1 MAIRKSQS
9 ANTSRQIRSSQA
21 KKRMRNMLLETLE
34 QRQLLTVAPQLIGI
48 QPNNS
53 DLLADGD
60 VRNEAPSELVFRF
73 DDLQAIDP
81 STLEGIRI
89 TRAGGDGT
97 FGVASA
103 ESDFGSGGHANI
115 QLTASVPGETFSVTV
130 TEAALGAGNPPL
142 VGISGSAVSITLNAT
157 AGSPT
162 TAEELI
168 RTINNSPELGNRLIA
183 NLNGG
188 LGEAELGMQAGS
200 SYSPVQVTETNDQV
214 LTPGAVLIGDTPNE
228 NEVTYRFA
236 ETLGDD
242 NYRIEVFGFDDPN
255 TGVVGLRNV
264 SDSSAAGMLFS
275 PTVDGTRKDTVDFRL
290 DLGPQV
296 VSVVPQPVVRSGGVL
311 TQQRDTIVVYFDA
324 DKLLVEN
331 DAFGNPT
338 SRSVENPE
346 FYQLLF
352 TSDTVRNTDDLVFLP
367 TNVTYN
373 AAANTATLQFAG
385 DLNELP
391 GGNLG
396 PATFRLRIGT
406 RESVPTEPTRSE
418 AAATVITDLNTGGAV
433 TLKLTAREVGEA
445 GSGIQVNFV
454 NSGGGTELVTVSGRT
469 VTVDMGRNDLTAAEL
484 VTLLRNSSAA
494 SSLFS
499 VDYETGSDPTTVVG
513 DTSLSFSPVTLVGL
527 GSSFSTAMDLGVIG
541 SADEELTSLILSSAI
556 DAESFILDLPGA
568 SDDPAHRQLPQN
580 NPQGFEDHVNS
591 DFGADSTDGIT
602 TIYYNFRDAYA
613 LGSSGTTLSNA
624 IDVEQR
630 ERAREVL
637 SLWSNYIGVQF
648 VETADLGLTI
658 ATGPVGGLTPVSST
672 RFVFGSTG
680 NFGVRVDPTFE
691 NSLVV
696 MSAANDW
703 DNEYGQDFTRVMAAA
718 VGMALGLEHAGDLP
732 ESTLLRLDPT
742 FLSGTPPLI
751 DANDNPLN
759 ASDEQYEPIF
769 PGNQD
774 ILHGRYLHRNDSTD
788 IDLYRF
794 EVDFGGDDRVGLFT
808 AETYAQRL
816 PNSSPLNTH
825 LELFREVQASA
836 STSFGAANGLNVR
849 FDAVMPGAEGN
860 SLQIFLTQT
869 ERGNGSLPGLTVFP
883 NAISIDLNSTPGAES
898 TAQDIINA
906 INASP
911 AASSLVRVSLSAG
924 DASTKVGGNL
934 LTQNPVIL
942 NGGRVEL
949 VSQNDDYF
957 SHDSIVKQS
966 LTTGVYYIGV
976 SASGNDTY
984 NGAIE
989 GTGFGGDS
997 QGEYELRVNF
1007 RAAVDTA
1014 DAIQDI
1020 ATDGSTSIGLDGD
1033 SDGEAGGTHNF
1044 WFQTRPMDRSLSF
1057 NAGANASLEGQTL
1070 TLTGAN
1076 GTSRTFEFSS
1086 DPFVS
1091 PGRIR
1096 VAHSPAATAGD
1107 LANALAA
1114 AIVSRPELGVSA
1126 TANGIRLVLQGEQSI
1141 DLGATLRH
1149 IDVAGRTIF
1158 VDKSAGPNADGSLA
1172 NPFNNISGAG
1182 VPSAFSAAHSGDI
1195 VRIVGNGGVD
1205 GLLSTPSDNFAY
1217 EIGAGLLAGS
1227 TLDDGATMEVPQGV
1241 TTMIDAGAIFK
1252 LRRARIGV
1260 GSSNLNIDRSG
1271 GVLQVL
1277 GAPLLL
1283 DQDGNALRNPD
1294 GSQASGNVFFTSWLD
1309 ESLGLDNY
1317 SPSTTPTPGD
1327 WGGISYRRDVDI
1339 EAGRRDLE
1347 HEGIFLQHVS
1357 HADIRWGGGTV
1368 IVDAVPQTVN
1378 PIQMLN
1384 TRPTITDNIIRGS
1397 SNAAMS
1403 ALPNSF
1409 EETNFHEPRFQSGGA
1424 FTSDY
1429 DRVGPE
1435 IRRNT
1440 LLGNSVNGLFIR
1452 VDTPADGSTQTL
1464 TVPGRID
1471 DIDIVHLLT
1480 ENVQVTGVAGGALLD
1495 STTPPLDLVSA
1506 EATVGGTLAPGIYNY
1521 KMTYVDRNGYES
1533 IPSDPTNNLEL
1544 LAGQDAVNLAGL
1556 PAASGDYV
1564 VRRLYRSNAGGT
1576 GPYTLIATLDRATP
1590 NYFDNGVTLGGTLG
1604 RDRTDID
1611 GVVLVPGNSEN
1622 LPTGSYRY
1630 RIVNVDGGG
1639 REGLASNATA
1649 LVTLTADGDVTLGN
1663 LPLTLPGY
1671 TGRRIYRSADG
1682 GTAPYVLIADLPDST
1697 SSSRTV
1703 FVDNGSD
1710 LGVPLAAEALGVQR
1724 PRLGASLVIDPGAVI
1739 KLESARIEATFGAS
1753 IIAEGTDGSPI
1764 VFTSRMD
1771 DSVGAGGTF
1780 DTNNNGLSTT
1790 PAPRDWGGI
1799 YISPT
1804 ASLSLDHA
1812 RIAYAGGVT
1821 KLEGTFRAF
1830 NTIEIHQADARI
1842 ANTLFEHNADGFGG
1856 QGPGT
1861 RFGRLSNAQSTI
1873 FVRGSQPTLLSN
1885 EFRNNIGS
1893 AIEIDVNSLVDDLNP
1908 DRGRQTGA
1916 ADRDDTLITNR
1927 GPLLRGNR
1935 FENNTLNGLEIRA
1948 GEILTTASV
1957 WDDTDIVHVVT
1968 EEIFTGNVQHEGGL
1982 RLQSSPKESLVVK
1995 FDGYGSNF
2003 NDNLGAGLTSYGDLF
2018 AGTDRV
2024 GGTLQ
2029 VIGQP
2034 GFPVILT
2041 SLFDDTVGA
2050 GQMPNGSPQTDTNND
2065 GIGSIPQA
2073 GDWRGLFFDQY
2084 SNDRNVELVLETEDF
2099 AAAAPGS
2106 NGSTVTSQVLG
2117 DLAANGSA
2125 SSENR
2130 QLGFVVEGVLSQSA
2144 DVDVYSFSGEAG
2156 TEVWLDVDHTANNLD
2171 LVLEVLDANG
2181 RLIARSDNSTAEAN
2195 GTETL
2200 YTASDIDPGSV
2211 NPLIVHDSIA
2221 RRTAAGEVK
2230 EDGTT
2235 NPLDPGMRIR
2245 LPGSPGSRTS
2255 FFFRVRSAGTNIED
2269 VSAGLTSGSY
2279 QVQVRLREAQEWAG
2293 SAVNFADIRFAMNG
2307 VHSKGLPSES
2317 PLIGEAQEDESI
2329 RNGSIYSNNGVATGD
2344 GRSPF
2349 FGGFFTNVDRQVGI
2363 RPQYLGNILE
2373 TAKGGFSVAG
2383 ELSSSTDLD
2392 YYMIEVRQEDLVGG
2406 LNGLASVVFDLDYAD
2421 GLNRPDTS
2429 LNIFRQEPS
2438 NNFAFENQYRL
2449 VYTSD
2454 SSNIAEDQA
2463 KPLSGNDLSDLSRGS
2478 VGQKD
2483 AYIGPVGL
2491 EAGTYLVG
2499 VSSAAYQ
2506 PRTRIVSPS
2515 RVEPINSI
2523 RRIADT
2529 GYRQGV
2535 TTAEPPVV
2543 QNFLPTADRDVSAT
2557 GESTSAAFDL
2567 GNYTAG
2573 DLANIY
2579 LDYTHSG
2586 GDFEI
2591 FVSDSGGAET
2601 LVATTR
2607 FNPSLPSLA
2616 AGTNF
2621 LKIPLT
2627 SGTFDFTGQDGLSL
2641 VFRSSGTQ
2649 TSVDNV
2655 IIGFA
2660 ERGET
2665 TEVGDEP
2672 ALLAFA
2678 FVGQNGVA
2686 PTRTFSLATYDAF
2699 LDAPA
2704 LEFGYDIDDG
2714 TLDVFVVTPGGQFRV
2729 ATSDAQNAGPN
2740 EVILIAD
2747 DNPYDALVDIS
2758 AWAGQDDVTIEF
2770 RGRNDDPT
2778 NITVTNA
2785 FLSLADGSRIFTGEP
2800 NPTYV
2805 RVASDSINSGKYQLE
2820 VRLAETFFESQQFGP
2835 ATLTKSF
2842 DTNDRFAEQVTIV
2855 APAGADVSDGDIFA
2869 ISDGGTEVLFEFT
2882 ADGIFGQGHVPVRYT
2897 ATDSAAV
2904 IARTIRDAINNGSV
2918 QTQLSIQAASSGGSA
2933 SGSAGSDERIN
2944 LFGTANVN
2952 TLVAANPSGEVTV
2965 VLHEGHSDSNITRE
2979 QSQFIVQNSF
2989 IRESRDYGVW
2999 SEPAER
3005 LPDPRDQTVSP
3016 FLGAFAE
3023 IQEKPN
3029 LVGTQAVRNLPTA
3042 NDSVQGGLLPGL
3054 VVQNN
3059 VLEEGGLGGVMVQGE
3074 TPIWMISPQLIP
3086 YFVQGTTVTA
3096 DHIPTVNTAG
3106 PNPPP
3111 SHFGH
3116 YLDDGDV
3123 LVVDA
3128 DRTRLNFEFE
3138 DLAGGATG
3146 NPVAGSGT
3154 VEGDGYAESN
3164 TVAWYRDTGGAFY
3177 DRLTGGQLQPFA
3189 TSGLETMHALR
3200 DSFLGSILVTNGT
3213 TQTITAT
3220 VAESLLGPD
3229 PFAEETIP
3237 FNYPI
3242 YFNRPA
3248 LYLEGVT
3255 NLQWIDTAGGQ
3266 ANPFDIRQLD
3276 LGETPQPHAR
3286 IVNNT
3291 VIGRD
3296 GRASFN
3302 GASPIDESNDT
3313 IGDAVQTWQGTAQN
3327 PLFYSDVGVIG
3338 DGGQATAAGTTN
3350 EFQLPDVSP
3359 GGGSTGGGGGSP
3371 AFNADRLIIGFDP
3384 NASEQVRSQ
3393 LLDSQGLTVLREFAS
3408 LNAVLVSTTTGADV
3422 EQSADRIGQLP
3433 NIAYVEPDYLL
3444 EYNAVPNDPRFDQQW
3459 HYDNQGQT
3467 GGAVDADIDLPEA
3480 WDSFTGSENVVI
3492 AVLDSGVDYTH
3503 PDLAPNMWRNPGEI
3517 AGDGIDNDG
3526 NGYVD
3531 DIFGID
3537 PGSGDSDPMDFF
3549 GHGTHVAGTTSASGN
3564 NSTGVSGVNWNAKIM
3579 ALKIG
3584 TDLGGPSVAAA
3595 IEALDYMALM
3605 KTTYDVNIVVSN
3617 NSWGG
3622 GPFSQALFDAIQMS
3636 NDAGMLFVAAA
3647 GNSGTDNDANPN
3659 YPSGYDLDGIIAVA
3673 ATDHNDQL
3681 AGFSQFGAT
3690 TVDIAAPGVDILS
3703 TTLGGGYGLNSGTSM
3718 ASPHVAGVVGLLAG
3732 ANPDANVAELKAAIL
3747 LGADPLAQLTG
3758 DVVTGARLNAA
3769 KSLTVI
3775 GAGLAGPLSTTDVDI
3790 YQFKLNVGERA
3801 IVDIDT
3807 LGSGL
3812 DSVLQIFDASGVPQE
3827 FVNSSGVRTTTSDND
3842 AAPGETVALDPY
3854 ADFTALKPGVYYAA
3868 VSSVGNENYDPL
3880 SFANRTAG
3888 TTTGAYRISI
3898 SARHLQEFVITAQH
3912 ASAYQAGDTFTIFG
3926 VPDVDSTGSSGRTFE
3941 FVFGL
3946 GGPTNPN
3953 NIPINLNPDWL
3964 YPDVAVAIARAVN
3977 EGGTN
3982 RGPALTNEQS
3992 LPNGNFADKN
4002 PLPPVYARALGGV
4015 SGVLHADFN
4024 ELEGDREFILETI
4037 GATDGK
4043 GFNQLPDREL
4053 ERILSG
4059 SFYEVNQGLELFA
4072 RRQDGFTVFTTTNIP
4087 DGSYLNVHS
4096 LSNLGIGHDV
4106 ARTQPLSHTS
4116 RGDGTTE
4123 KFVVVKNAA
4132 WIEGNGTII
4141 VDPDAGA
4148 NNNLDQLLPESG
4160 VLASRGASP
4169 TVLNNVFFNLQ
4180 TPVVNE
4186 ESRVNENTGGIEPYG
4201 TDNPNIVSKPGEVIL
4216 GGSVYQY
4223 HEPAIANL
4231 RFGTGIESGP
4241 TNIPNTGLDLNFEID
4256 AGVLLFEN
4264 AQAGEY
4270 LPAAG
4275 SPLIDSS
4282 IDTLPE
4288 RTRLAQVKTA
4298 VGIPLSP
4305 VVAPDFDLVGQLRSD
4320 DPAVSPPGGQGQ
4332 NIFKDRGAF
4341 DRADVIGPA
4350 AFLIDPLDNDAFSVD
4365 SDTADSIVA
4374 LNDGIYPE
4382 FRIQLKDGNEAAN
4395 PLRGI
4400 GIDDN
4405 TVVNAVIDGVRPTGA
4420 SVVIFENGRLLEEG
4434 VDYTFSYNVTSDE
4447 IVLTPLAGVWRNG
4460 KVYEITVNN
4469 KDRFVITAP
4478 SGDEVAD
4485 GEIFTITDANGGVSY
4500 FEYDSGFRLQVPQ
4513 GLEINVPL
4521 AGGSFGGV
4529 ADGGRFALTV
4539 GGITTT
4545 FEFDNNDNTL
4555 TGNQRIAFQTGDSQ
4569 QAIVDAIRTA
4579 IDSVGL
4585 DVTTAINGQGRIF
4598 IGAEAGVVLDTTLT
4612 TLDQP
4617 TTTWAYEIPV
4627 EGPRGAILDSQSFT
4641 VSDGRNTV
4649 TFEYDTDGSVSP
4661 GNTAIDFTA
4670 AITADDVAGLLRDA
4684 IVSSSLNLN
4693 PTVVNGRWVHLGLSP
4708 RGTADVGSSLMGLV
4722 GISRSLQDGES
4733 FTISS
4738 SGVTETFELTR
4749 DANVS
4754 PGNIPVNFSITDTQD
4769 VIADRIVA
4777 AISTTGL
4784 SLSPKAVGN
4793 GNIALGGAA
4802 GDTVNTSLAPGLSL
4816 LGSPGVR
4823 SKTQL
4828 RVFGPL
4834 ILQAP
4839 VQGAGSLTDGSQFS
4853 LTANGVTQV
4862 FEFDGDNSGPTT
4874 PTNIVVPY
4882 TTLSTGMDVAT
4893 SIVQAINGSG
4903 LGLLASNIGGS
4914 QVSLGQIDATQVNL
4928 GDSGMSTFRG
4938 VVSDGESFTISDGTQ
4953 IVTFEFDNVD
4963 LGNGF
4968 QGGNTPIRFSNAS
4981 TPDELVSAMEAA
4993 IEAAGLGLT
5002 ASSLPNGILQLDD
5015 SPQFAT
5021 DVTLSPTLILSGVP
5035 GGATAIEFIQDV
5047 SFTGL
5052 DMKRAILE
5060 AINNSGNSVLSA
5072 SDRGGATFF
5081 VSGATTISDSI
5092 DSFFLRGVADL
5103 AGNLLKPNRINN
5115 ETQFTILMPG
5125 VTLDYGDAPDPVQST
5140 PGRYPTKHANNGARH
5155 VIGDVALLGAGITA
5169 DADGQPSPGAT
5180 ADAFDDGLQ
5189 FGASASATFN
5199 PHVETEFEV
5208 TLNSTGFVDMWIDF
5222 NADGDWNDPGEQ
5234 VITSARFTDDT
5245 LTQTFRVSV
5254 PATAPVPNGPTTT
5267 YARVRSSSTGG
5278 LQPTGLAVDGE
5289 VEDYAVTIVP
5299 GQPPTAVDDSYS
5311 FNEDTTL
5318 STADV
5323 DGTITPGFTIDDG
5336 VAANDTD
5343 PDGGPL
5349 FVDLVEGPQ
5358 HAVANSF
5365 QLNADGTFNYK
5376 PLPNFYGI
5384 DTFVYRVNDGV
5395 LGSNNLGT
5403 VTLSVEQVN
5412 DTPIAVDDNLT
5423 INEDEVV
5430 DVPHSDLTDNDSAGP
5445 ANESGQSL
5453 TITNVQSISAAGG
5466 TVNLIGGRVV
5476 YTPPS
5481 NYSGPDSFVYT
5492 ITDNGITSGVAAP
5505 LSAAA
5510 TVSLTV
5516 LDKNDAPT
5524 TQDDALVTNED
5535 TAVNVDASTLI
5546 GNDSAGPDL
5555 PGQGGD
5561 ESGQTLEF
5569 AGVEPTSTNGGTVTV
5584 TGGVVTYTPA
5594 ANFVGTD
5601 TFFYNVRDN
5610 GTSGGVADPQTSV
5623 GTVTVTVSGEND
5635 APEIGDPLG
5644 DVTMQED
5651 ESTRV
5656 IDLSNTFIDPDSN
5669 DPGSTESLTLVV
5681 ISNSNPGLVT
5691 ATIVGQELQLELV
5704 PDANGNA
5711 LVVVEA
5717 TDSTGASVR
5726 DTLTLTVESEND
5738 APRLVSAIPDQTA
5751 TEDQSPFPTIELSP
5765 TYFFDP
5771 DVATGDTLT
5780 YEVVSNSDALLV
5792 TPVVSGDTLTLELTS
5807 NRSGGSEITISA
5819 TDSSGQT
5826 VSDTFILTV
5835 TPVDDAPEAVADSY
5849 EVPQGELLTI
5859 ANPAQGVLANDT
5871 DPEGDTLSAVLVSG
5885 PSNSDAFTLNP
5896 DGTFTYDHRFST
5908 GQAADTFTYRAT
5920 DGTGQSVET
5929 TVTITITDPPPPL
5942 HQNPS
5947 QNLDV
5952 NADGFITPIDALLI
5966 INYLNGNGS
5975 GSVDGLAPPPPY
5987 RDVNGD
5993 NFIAP
5998 NDVLLVITRL
6008 NAISG
6013 GSGEG
6018 EGVSDYA
6025 AMGGTFATTQD
6036 FASRT
6041 GERHIGVRQVELGD
6055 DEVYGP
6061 LQSSSVTEQVFD
6073 QVGQSG
6079 PPIDW
6084 VADDEDDAHEVPFDL
6099 ALASLLGESDE
6110 NADA

>member
-9 ANTSRQIRSSQA
+9 ANTRQQSQTSQQRGQA

-60 VRNEAPSELVFRF
+60 VRNQAPRELVFRF
-73 DDLQAIDP
+73 DDQQVIDE
-81 STLEGIRI
+81 STLDGIRI

-97 FGVASA
+97 FGVASS
-103 ESDFGSGGHANI
+103 ESDFGSGGHANL
-115 QLTASVPGETFSVTV
+115 QLTATVPGESFIVSVAT
-130 TEAALGAGNPPL
+130 AALGAGNPPL
-142 VGISGSAVSITLNAT
+142 VGLSGNAVSITLNESPGSLST
-157 AGSPT
+157 AG
-162 TAEELI
+162 ELI
-168 RTINNSPELGNRLIA
+168 SAINTSPALGGRLVA

-188 LGEAELGMQAGS
+188 LSTAELGVQPIVSPIVLDGS
-200 SYSPVQVTETNDQV
+200 NDQV
-214 LTPGAVLIGDTPNE
+214 LTPGAVLIGDAPNE
-228 NEVTYRFA
+228 NEVTFRFA
-236 ETLGDD
+236 ETLIDD
-242 NYRIEVFGFDDPN
+242 QYRIEVFGYDDPN

-264 SDSSAAGMLFS
+264 SDVAGEPGMLFEPS
-275 PTVDGTRKDTVDFRL
+275 VEGTRKDTVEFRL

-296 VSVVPQPVVRSGGVL
+296 VSVVPQPVIRDGGVL
-311 TQQRDTIVVYFDA
+311 TQQRDTVVVYFDA

-331 DAFGNPT
+331 DSAGNPT
-338 SRSVENPE
+338 SRSVENPN
-346 FYQLLF
+346 FYQLIF
-352 TSDTVRNTDDLVFLP
+352 TSDTVRNTDDIVFMP
-367 TNVTYN
+367 TDVTYN
-373 AAANTATLQFAG
+373 AAANTATLKFAG
-385 DLNELP
+385 DINDLA
-391 GGNLG
+391 GSNLG
-396 PATFRLRIGT
+396 PATYRLRIGT
-406 RESVPTEPTRSE
+406 RESVPAAPTRSE
-418 AAATVITDLNTGGAV
+418 AAATVITDLNTNGAV
-433 TLKLTAREVGEA
+433 TLKMTAREVGES
-445 GSGIQVNFV
+445 GSGITVNFINT
-454 NSGGGTELVTVSGRT
+454 NSGTPVVTVAGRA
-469 VTVDMGRNDLTAAEL
+469 VTVDMGRPDLTAAEL
-484 VTLLRNSSAA
+484 VDVLRNSSAA
-494 SSLFS
+494 ADLFS
-499 VDYETGSDPTTVVG
+499 VDYEPGSDPTTVVG
-513 DTSLSFSPVTLVGL
+513 STNLSFSPVELVGL

-541 SADEELTSLILSSAI
+541 SGDEQLTSLILSSAI
-556 DAESFILDLPGA
+556 DPESFVLDLPGA
-568 SDDPAHRQLPQN
+568 SDDPGHRQLPQSN
-580 NPQGFEDHVNS
+580 SQAFEDHVNKR
-591 DFGADSTDGIT
+591 FGADATDGIT
-602 TIYYNFRDAYA
+602 TIYYNFRASYA
-613 LGSSGTTLSNA
+613 LDQNGTPLANS
-624 IDVEQR
+624 IDAEQR

-637 SLWSNYIGVQF
+637 SLWSDSIGVQF
-648 VETADLGLTI
+648 VETEDLGLTI
-658 ATGPVGGLTPVSST
+658 ALGTLGTVNTVDDTQFIGGA
-672 RFVFGSTG
+672 TG
-680 NFGVRVDPTFE
+680 NFTVRVDPTFD

-696 MSAANDW
+696 MSASEDW
-703 DNEYGQDFTRVMAAA
+703 DTEYGQNFTRVMAAA
-718 VGMALGLEHAGDLP
+718 VGMTLGLEHAGDLP
-732 ESTLLRLDPT
+732 ETTLLRLDPT

-751 DANDNPLN
+751 DANDNPLT

-769 PGNQD
+769 PGAQD
-774 ILHGRYLHRNDSTD
+774 VIHGNYLHRKDSTD
-788 IDLYRF
+788 IDLFRF
-794 EVDFGGDDRVGLFT
+794 EVDFGDDDRVGLFT

-836 STSFGAANGLNVR
+836 TSSLGAGNGLSVN
-849 FDAVMPGAEGN
+849 FEAVQPGAEGN
-860 SLQIFLTQT
+860 SLQVFFTQT
-869 ERGNGSLPGLTVFP
+869 ERGNGSLPTLTVFP

-911 AASSLVRVSLSAG
+911 AASSLVSVSLAEG
-924 DASTKVGGNL
+924 DALTKVGGNL

-942 NGGRVEL
+942 SGGRVEL

-957 SHDSIVKQS
+957 SSDSIIKQS
-966 LTTGVYYIGV
+966 LSTGVYYVGV

-984 NGAIE
+984 NGAVE

-1020 ATDGSTSIGLDGD
+1020 ASDGSSAVALDGD
-1033 SDGEAGGTHNF
+1033 GDGIEGGTHNF
-1044 WFQTRPMDRSLSF
+1044 WFQTRPLNRSLSF
-1057 NAGANASLEGQTL
+1057 NAGANAALEGQTL

-1096 VAHSPAATAGD
+1096 VGYAPTATAGD

-1114 AIVSRPELGVSA
+1114 AIVSRPELGVGA
-1126 TANGIRLVLQGEQSI
+1126 TANGIRIALVGEQSI

-1172 NPFNNISGAG
+1172 NPFNNISAFG
-1182 VPSAFSAAHSGDI
+1182 VPNAFGAAHPGDI

-1205 GLLSTPSDNFAY
+1205 GSLATTDDNFAY

-1227 TLDDGATMEVPQGV
+1227 TLEDGSTMDIPQGV

-1260 GSSNLNIDRSG
+1260 GSTNLNIDRSG

-1277 GAPLLL
+1277 GAPVLV
-1283 DQDGNALRNPD
+1283 DAAGNALRTPD
-1294 GSQASGNVFFTSWLD
+1294 GVEASGNVYFTSWLD

-1317 SPSTTPTPGD
+1317 APSTTPTPGD

-1339 EAGRRDLE
+1339 QAGRRDLE

-1368 IVDAVPQTVN
+1368 IVDAVQQTVN

-1409 EETNFHEPRFQSGGA
+1409 EETNFQEPRFQADGA

-1480 ENVQVTGVAGGALLD
+1480 ENVEVTGVAGGSLLD
-1495 STTPPLDLVSA
+1495 STTPPVGLVSA
-1506 EATVGGTLAPGIYNY
+1506 QANVGGTLAPGLYNY
-1521 KMTYVDRNGYES
+1521 KMTFVDRNGYES
-1533 IPSDPTNNLEL
+1533 VPSDPTNTLEI
-1544 LAGQDAVNLAGL
+1544 LAGQDAVDLAGL

-1564 VRRLYRSNAGGT
+1564 ARRLYRSNAGGT
-1576 GPYTLIATLDRATP
+1576 GPYTLIATLDRATST
-1590 NYFDNGVTLGGTLG
+1590 YFDNGTTLGGTLG
-1604 RDRTDID
+1604 RDRTDVG
-1611 GVVLVPGNSEN
+1611 GVILVPGNTEA
-1622 LPTGSYRY
+1622 LPTGSYSY
-1630 RIVNVDGGG
+1630 RIVNVDAGG
-1639 REGLASNATA
+1639 REGLASNSTQT
-1649 LVTLTADGDVTLGN
+1649 VTLTEDGDVTLRN
-1663 LPLTLPGY
+1663 LPPTLPGY
-1671 TGRRIYRSADG
+1671 VGRRIYRSSNG
-1682 GTAPYVLIADLPDST
+1682 GTSPYVLIADLPNST
-1697 SSSRTV
+1697 SSGLTV
-1703 FVDNGSD
+1703 HVDDGSD
-1710 LGVPLAAEALGVQR
+1710 LGTQLSAESLGVQR

-1739 KLESARIEATFGAS
+1739 KLESARIEATFGAN
-1753 IIAEGTDGSPI
+1753 IIAEGTDGAPI

-1771 DSVGAGGTF
+1771 DTVGAGGTF
-1780 DTNNNGLSTT
+1780 DTNNNGDGNQPS
-1790 PAPRDWGGI
+1790 PRDWGGI
-1799 YISPT
+1799 YLAPT
-1804 ASLSLDHA
+1804 SRLSIDHA

-1842 ANTLFEHNADGFGG
+1842 ANTLFENNADGFGG

-1873 FVRGSQPTLLSN
+1873 FVRGSQPTLLNN

-1893 AIEIDVNSLVDDLNP
+1893 PIEIDVNSLVDDLNP
-1908 DRGRQTGA
+1908 DTGRQTGT

-1927 GPLLRGNR
+1927 GPLIRGNR
-1935 FENNTLNGLEIRA
+1935 FDNNTLNGLEIRA
-1948 GEILTTASV
+1948 GDILTTASV

-1968 EEIFTGNVQHEGGL
+1968 EEIFVGNVQHEGGL
-1982 RLQSSPKESLVVK
+1982 RLQSAPKESLVVK

-2003 NDNLGAGLTSYGDLF
+2003 NDNLGAGLTSYGELF
-2018 AGTDRV
+2018 AGTDRI

-2029 VIGQP
+2029 VVGQP

-2050 GQMPNGSPQTDTNND
+2050 GQRPDGSAQTDTNND

-2084 SNDRNVELVLETEDF
+2084 SNDRNVALVLETEDF
-2099 AAAAPGS
+2099 QAAAPGP
-2106 NGSTVTSQVLG
+2106 NGTPLSSQVLG
-2117 DLAANGSA
+2117 DLAADGSG

-2130 QLGFVVEGVLSQSA
+2130 QLGYVVEGVLSQAA
-2144 DVDVYSFSGEAG
+2144 DVDVYSFSAEAG
-2156 TEVWLDVDHTANNLD
+2156 TEIWLDVDHTANNLD

-2181 RLIARSDNSTAEAN
+2181 QVLARSDNSTDEAN
-2195 GTETL
+2195 NPGLL
-2200 YTASDIDPGSV
+2200 YVAPGVAAGSV
-2211 NPLIVHDSIA
+2211 NPLTVHDSIA

-2230 EDGTT
+2230 DDGTT

-2245 LPGSPGSRTS
+2245 LPGNPGSRTS
-2255 FFFRVRSAGTNIED
+2255 FYFRVRSAGTNIDD
-2269 VSAGLTSGSY
+2269 VSAGLTSGAY

-2293 SAVNFADIRFAMNG
+2293 STVNFADIRYAMNG
-2307 VHSKGLPSES
+2307 VHTIGLPSES
-2317 PLIGEAQEDESI
+2317 PLIGEAQEDESV
-2329 RNGSIYSNNGVATGD
+2329 RDGAIYANNGVATGN
-2344 GRSPF
+2344 GRSPVFSF
-2349 FGGFFTNVDRQVGI
+2349 FDTVDRQVGV

-2383 ELSSSTDLD
+2383 EISTSTDLD
-2392 YYMIEVRQEDLVGG
+2392 FYMIEVRQEDIVAG
-2406 LNGLASVVFDLDYAD
+2406 LGGLASVVFDIDYAD

-2438 NNFAFENQYRL
+2438 NNFGFENQYRL
-2449 VYTSD
+2449 VYTSN
-2454 SSNIAEDQA
+2454 SSNIAGDQA
-2463 KPLSGNDLSDLSRGS
+2463 KPLSGSDLSDLSRGS
-2478 VGQKD
+2478 VGTQD
-2483 AYIGPVGL
+2483 AYIGPVAL
-2491 EAGTYLVG
+2491 EPGTYLVG
-2499 VSSAAYQ
+2499 VSSDAYQ
-2506 PRTRIVSPS
+2506 PRTRVIYPS
-2515 RVEPINSI
+2515 RVEPINSL
-2523 RRIADT
+2523 RRIVDS
-2529 GYRQGV
+2529 GFRQGV

-2543 QNFLPTADRDVSAT
+2543 QDFVPRDVNDDMT
-2557 GESTSAAFDL
+2557 IDGEVVTETFDL
-2567 GNYTAG
+2567 GNYVTE

-2579 LDYTHSG
+2579 LDYDFSG
-2586 GDFEI
+2586 TIGGIAPDAFEI
-2591 FVSDSGGAET
+2591 FVRDAAGDET
-2601 LVATTR
+2601 LVATTAV
-2607 FNPSLPSLA
+2607 NPNVATLLE
-2616 AGTNF
+2616 GTNF
-2621 LKIPLT
+2621 VKIPL
-2627 SGTFDFTGQDGLSL
+2627 SGVSYDFAGQDGLSL
-2641 VFRSSGTQ
+2641 VFRSETA
-2649 TSVDNV
+2649 TTEIDNI

-2672 ALLAFA
+2672 QLLAFA
-2678 FVGQNGVA
+2678 FLGQNDVEA
-2686 PTRTFSLATYDAF
+2686 TRTISLATYDAF

-2704 LEFGYDIDDG
+2704 LEFGYDINDG
-2714 TLDVFVVTPGGQFRV
+2714 TLDVFVVSPFGATRV
-2729 ATSDAQNAGPN
+2729 ATSDAANAGPN
-2740 EVILIAD
+2740 EVVLIAD

-2758 AWAGQDDVTIEF
+2758 PWAGLDNVTIEF
-2770 RGRNDDPT
+2770 RTRDQNPT
-2778 NITVTNA
+2778 NVIVTNA
-2785 FLSLADGSRIFTGEP
+2785 FISLADGGRIFTGEP

-2805 RVASDSINSGKYQLE
+2805 RVASDSINTGKYQLE
-2820 VRLAETFFESQQFGP
+2820 VRLAETFFESEQFGP

-2842 DTNDRFAEQVTIV
+2842 DTNDRFGERVAIV
-2855 APAGADVSDGDIFA
+2855 APAGADITDGDTFS

-2882 ADGIFGQGHVPVRYT
+2882 SDGVFGQGRVPVSFA
-2897 ATDSAAV
+2897 ATDPAHV
-2904 IARTIRDAINNGSV
+2904 IAKAIRDSINGGSV
-2918 QTQLSIQAASSGGSA
+2918 QSRLEIQAASSGGLA
-2933 SGSAGSDERIN
+2933 SGTAGTDERIN
-2944 LFGTANVN
+2944 LFGNA
-2952 TLVAANPSGEVTV
+2952 LVQTVSAANAAGEVQV
-2965 VLHEGHSDSNITRE
+2965 ELGVGHSDSNITRQ

-2999 SEPAER
+2999 SEPAAR
-3005 LPDPRDQTVSP
+3005 LFDPRDFDDS
-3016 FLGAFAE
+3016 FLRDFTYE
-3023 IQEKPN
+3023 IQDKPN
-3029 LVGTQAVRNLPTA
+3029 LVGTQAVRNLPTV
-3042 NDSVQGGLLPGL
+3042 NDDVEGGLLPGL

-3059 VLEEGGLGGVMVQGE
+3059 VLEEGGLGGVMIQGE
-3074 TPIWMISPQLIP
+3074 NPIWMLTPQLIP
-3086 YFVQGTTVTA
+3086 ATDNDPTQNNSNPVTQ
-3096 DHIPTVNTAG
+3096 
-3106 PNPPP
+3106 
-3111 SHFGH
+3111 FGF
-3116 YLDDGDV
+3116 YLDDGDL
-3123 LVVDA
+3123 LVVDT
-3128 DRTRLNFEFE
+3128 DRTRVQFEFE

-3146 NPVAGSGT
+3146 GPVFGSGT
-3154 VEGDGYAESN
+3154 VEGDGYAESSS
-3164 TVAWYRDTGGAFY
+3164 VAWYRDTGGAFY
-3177 DRLTGGQLQPFA
+3177 DRLNPPGFTAFA
-3189 TSGLETMHALR
+3189 TTALETVHALR
-3200 DSFLGSILVTNGT
+3200 DSILGSILVTNGT

-3220 VAESLLGPD
+3220 VAESLLGAD
-3229 PFAEETIP
+3229 PNAPATEEGQG
-3237 FNYPI
+3237 YPL

-3248 LYLEGVT
+3248 LYLEGPT
-3255 NLQWIDTAGGQ
+3255 NIQYLNSIGGG
-3266 ANPFDIRQLD
+3266 NPFDTRQLD

-3286 IVNNT
+3286 IINNT
-3291 VIGRD
+3291 IIGRD

-3302 GASPIDESNDT
+3302 GDSPIDESNDT

-3338 DGGQATAAGTTN
+3338 DGGQVTASGTTN
-3350 EFQLPDVSP
+3350 EFQLPNVSP
-3359 GGGSTGGGGGSP
+3359 GGGSTGGGGGTP
-3371 AFNADRLIIGFDP
+3371 AFNADRLIIGFTPDMS
-3384 NASEQVRSQ
+3384 AQARSQ
-3393 LLDSQGLTVLREFAS
+3393 LLDTQGLTVLREFS
-3408 LNAVLVSTTTGADV
+3408 SIDAVLVSTRSGADL
-3422 EQSADRIGQLP
+3422 EQSVDRIGQ
-3433 NIAYVEPDYLL
+3433 IAGISYVEPDYLL

-3467 GGAVDADIDLPEA
+3467 GGTVDADIDLPEA
-3480 WDSFTGSENVVI
+3480 WENFTGSEDVVI
-3492 AVLDSGVDYTH
+3492 AVIDSGVDYTH

-3526 NGYVD
+3526 NGYID

-3537 PGSGDSDPMDFF
+3537 PGSGDSDPQDFI
-3549 GHGTHVAGTTSASGN
+3549 GHGTHVAGTTSAAGN
-3564 NSTGVSGVNWNAKIM
+3564 NGTGVSGVNWNAKIM

-3584 TDLGGPSVAAA
+3584 TDFGGPSTAAA
-3595 IEALDYMALM
+3595 IEALDYIVNM
-3605 KTTYDVNIVVSN
+3605 KTTFGVNVVVSN
-3617 NSWGG
+3617 NSYGG
-3622 GPFSQALFDAIQMS
+3622 GGFSQAMFDAIERS
-3636 NDAGMLFVAAA
+3636 NDAGVVFVAAA
-3647 GNSGTDNDANPN
+3647 GNSGTDNDVVAN
-3659 YPSGYDLDGIIAVA
+3659 YPSGYDLDGIISVA

-3703 TTLGGGYGLNSGTSM
+3703 TTVGGGYGLNSGTSM

-3732 ANPDANVAELKAAIL
+3732 ANPAANVAELKAAVL
-3747 LGADPLAQLTG
+3747 LGADPLAQLSG

-3807 LGSGL
+3807 AGSGL
-3812 DSVLQIFDASGVPQE
+3812 DSVLQIFDARGVAQE
-3827 FVNSSGVRTTTSDND
+3827 FVNSNGVRTTISDND
-3842 AAPGETVALDPY
+3842 AAPGETVELDPY
-3854 ADFTALKPGVYYAA
+3854 ADFTALQPGVYYAA

-3898 SARHLQEFVITAQH
+3898 SARHLQDFVITAQH
-3912 ASAYQAGDTFTIFG
+3912 ASAYQAGDTFTIHG

-3941 FVFGL
+3941 FVFGQ

-3982 RGPALTNEQS
+3982 RGPAITNEQS
-3992 LPNGNFADKN
+3992 LPNGNFADQN

-4024 ELEGDREFILETI
+4024 ELDGDREFLLESI
-4037 GATDGK
+4037 GAVDGR
-4043 GFNQLPDREL
+4043 GFNQVPDREL

-4072 RRQDGFTVFTTTNIP
+4072 RRFDGFVVTTTTGTP
-4087 DGSYLNVHS
+4087 DGAYTNIHS

-4106 ARTQPLSHTS
+4106 ARTQALSHTS

-4123 KFVVVKNAA
+4123 KFVVINNAA
-4132 WIEGNGTII
+4132 WIEGNGSVI
-4141 VDPDAGA
+4141 VDPEAGA
-4148 NNNLDQLLPESG
+4148 NNNLDQLLPETG

-4180 TPVVNE
+4180 TPVINE
-4186 ESRVNENTGGIEPYG
+4186 ESRVNENTGIVEPYG
-4201 TDNPNIVSKPGEVIL
+4201 TDNPNVATKPGEVIL

-4223 HEPAIANL
+4223 HEPAVANL
-4231 RFGTGIESGP
+4231 RFGTGIETGP

-4256 AGVLLFEN
+4256 AGVMLFEN
-4264 AQAGEY
+4264 AQAGQY

-4282 IDTLPE
+4282 VDTLPE
-4288 RTRLAQVKTA
+4288 RTSLAAVKTA

-4305 VVAPDFDLVGQLRSD
+4305 AVAPDYDLVGQLRAD

-4341 DRADVIGPA
+4341 DRADFIGPA
-4350 AFLIDPLDNDAFSVD
+4350 AFLIDPLDNDAFGVD
-4365 SDTADSIVA
+4365 EDNAESIVE
-4374 LNDGIYPE
+4374 LSSGIYPE
-4382 FRIQLKDGNEAAN
+4382 FRIQLRDGNEPSN

-4405 TVVNAVIDGVRPTGA
+4405 TVVNAAIEGVRPTGA
-4420 SVVIFENGRLLEEG
+4420 SVVIFENGRMLEEG
-4434 VDYTFSYNVTSDE
+4434 VDYTFSYNETKDE

-4485 GEIFTITDANGGVSY
+4485 GEVFTITDENGGVSY

-4521 AGGSFGGV
+4521 AGGAF
-4529 ADGGRFALTV
+4529 
-4539 GGITTT
+4539 GGITDGDRFYLSVNGTQTT
-4545 FEFDNNDNTL
+4545 FEFDSNDNILAGNLRVPFTL
-4555 TGNQRIAFQTGDSQ
+4555 GDSQ
-4569 QAIVDAIRTA
+4569 AAIANAVVAA
-4579 IDSVGL
+4579 IDAAGL
-4585 DVTTAINGQGRIF
+4585 PVTTTVSGQGSIF
-4598 IGAEAGVVLDTTLT
+4598 VGAEAGVFINTEFSSLS
-4612 TLDQP
+4612 QP
-4617 TTTWAYEIPV
+4617 ATTWAFEIP
-4627 EGPRGAILDSQSFT
+4627 EAGPRGAILDGHSFT
-4641 VSDGRNTV
+4641 ISDGRNTV
-4649 TFEYDTDGSVSP
+4649 TFEYDTDGSVQP
-4661 GNTAIDFTA
+4661 GRTAIDFTSA
-4670 AITADDVAGLLRDA
+4670 VTADDVAGLLQDA
-4684 IVSSSLNLN
+4684 IVASPLNLQ
-4693 PTVVNGRWVHLGLSP
+4693 PTIVGGRWVHLGLSP
-4708 RGTADVGSSLMGLV
+4708 RGTADLGTSLMELV
-4722 GISRSLQDGES
+4722 GVARTLQDGES
-4733 FTISS
+4733 FTISTG
-4738 SGVTETFELTR
+4738 GVTETFELTR
-4749 DANVS
+4749 DADVG
-4754 PGNIPVNFSITDTQD
+4754 PGNIAIDFSITDNQT

-4777 AISTTGL
+4777 AIEATDL
-4784 SLSPKAVGN
+4784 DLRPKSVGG
-4793 GNIALGGAA
+4793 GNIALGGQA
-4802 GDTVNTSLAPGLSL
+4802 GDSVNVSSAPGLSL
-4816 LGSPGVR
+4816 RGTPGVR
-4823 SKTQL
+4823 SATQL

-4839 VQGAGSLTDGSQFS
+4839 VQGAGSLVDGSQFS
-4853 LTANGVTQV
+4853 ISANGITQV

-4874 PTNIVVPY
+4874 PTNIVVPF
-4882 TTLSTGMDVAT
+4882 TPLSTGMDIAT
-4893 SIVQAINGSG
+4893 SIVQAVNSSS
-4903 LGLLASNIGGS
+4903 LGILASNIGNA
-4914 QVSLGQIDATQVNL
+4914 QVSLGQIDNTQVNL

-4938 VVSDGESFTISDGTQ
+4938 VVSDGEIFTISDGST

-4968 QGGNTPIRFSNAS
+4968 QGGNTPIRFSDAT

-4993 IEAAGLGLT
+4993 IEGAGLGLT
-5002 ASSLPNGILQLDD
+5002 AEPLPNGILQLNDT
-5015 SPQFAT
+5015 PQYAT
-5021 DVTLSPTLILSGVP
+5021 DVSQAPTLVRSGVP
-5035 GGATAIEFIQDV
+5035 GGATPINFIQDV

-5052 DMKRAILE
+5052 DMKLAIIE

-5072 SDRGGATFF
+5072 SDRGGSTFF

-5140 PGRYPTKHANNGARH
+5140 PGRYPTKHANDGARH
-5155 VIGDVALLGAGITA
+5155 VVGDVALLGSGITA
-5169 DADGQPSPGAT
+5169 DVDGQPAPGANS
-5180 ADAFDDGLQ
+5180 DEFDDGLQ
-5189 FGASASATFN
+5189 FGASATATFN
-5199 PHVETEFEV
+5199 PHVETPFDI
-5208 TLNSTGFVDMWIDF
+5208 TLSSTGFVDMWIDF
-5222 NADGDWNDPGEQ
+5222 NADGDWNDPGEH
-5234 VITSARFTDDT
+5234 VIASAKFTEDT
-5245 LTQTFRVSV
+5245 LTQSFQVSV
-5254 PATAPVPNGPTTT
+5254 PPTAPVPAVPTTT

-5278 LQPTGLAVDGE
+5278 LLPTGLAVDGE
-5289 VEDYAVTIVP
+5289 VEDYEVTIVP
-5299 GQPPTAVDDSYS
+5299 GQPPVAVDDLYS

-5318 STADV
+5318 TTADV
-5323 DGTITPGFTIDDG
+5323 SGTLTPGFTIDDG

-5349 FVDLVEGPQ
+5349 FVELVEGPQ
-5358 HAVANSF
+5358 NAVANSF
-5365 QLNADGTFNYK
+5365 TLNANGTFNYK
-5376 PLPNFYGI
+5376 PLPNFNGI

-5403 VTLSVEQVN
+5403 VTLDVRQVN
-5412 DTPIAVDDNLT
+5412 DQPIATDDVLT

-5430 DVPHSDLTDNDSAGP
+5430 DVQFSELTDNDAAGP
-5445 ANESGQSL
+5445 ANESDQTL

-5466 TVNLIGGRVV
+5466 TVSLIGGRLV

-5481 NYSGPDSFVYT
+5481 DYSGPDSFVYT
-5492 ITDNGITSGVAAP
+5492 VTDNGTTAGVAAP
-5505 LSAAA
+5505 LSASA

-5524 TQDDALVTNED
+5524 AGDDSLTTTED
-5535 TAVNVDASTLI
+5535 TAATITTAQLLS
-5546 GNDSAGPDL
+5546 NDSAGPNL

-5561 ESGQTLEF
+5561 ESGQSLQF
-5569 AGVEPTSTNGGTVTV
+5569 VGVEPASTNGGTVSV

-5601 TFFYNVRDN
+5601 TFFYTVRDN
-5610 GTSGGVADPQTSV
+5610 GTSGGIADPQTTT
-5623 GTVTVTVSGEND
+5623 GTVTVTVTGEND
-5635 APEIGDPLG
+5635 EPVVVNPLG
-5644 DVTMQED
+5644 DVSMQED
-5651 ESTRV
+5651 DPARV
-5656 IDLSNTFIDPDSN
+5656 IDLSGTFADPDSN
-5669 DPGSTESLTLVV
+5669 DPNSSESLTFVV
-5681 ISNSNPGLVT
+5681 ISNSNPSLVT
-5691 ATIVGQELQLELV
+5691 ATIVGQELQLELM
-5704 PDANGNA
+5704 PDASGTA
-5711 LVVVEA
+5711 LIVIEA
-5717 TDSTGASVR
+5717 TDSSGLSVR
-5726 DTLTLTVESEND
+5726 DTLTLTVDDVND
-5738 APRLVSAIPDQTA
+5738 PPRLEQAIPDQTA
-5751 TEDQSPFPTIELSP
+5751 TEDQTPAPTLQLSP

-5771 DVATGDTLT
+5771 DVASSGDVLT
-5780 YEVVSNSDALLV
+5780 YEVVSNSDVLLV
-5792 TPVVSGDTLTLELTS
+5792 TPVIAGDTLTLELTP

-5826 VSDTFILTV
+5826 VTDTFILTV
-5835 TPVDDAPEAVADSY
+5835 TPVDDAPETQDDEYS
-5849 EVPQGELLTI
+5849 VPQGELLI
-5859 ANPAQGVLANDT
+5859 VGSPAQGVLGNDS
-5871 DPEGDTLSAVLVSG
+5871 DPEGDDLTAVLVSG
-5885 PSNSDAFTLNP
+5885 PSNSDAFQLNP
-5896 DGTFTYDHRFST
+5896 DGTFTYDHRFSA
-5908 GQAADTFTYRAT
+5908 GDDEDTFTYRAS
-5920 DGTGQSVET
+5920 DGNGNSVVT
-5929 TVTITITDPPPPL
+5929 TVTLTITEPPPPK

-5947 QNLDV
+5947 ERLDV

-5966 INYLNGNGS
+5966 INYLNGNGA
-5975 GSVDGLAPPPPY
+5975 GSVDGLPAPPPY

-5998 NDVLLVITRL
+5998 NDVLLVITHL
-6008 NAISG
+6008 NSISG
-6013 GSGEG
+6013 GGGEG
-6018 EGVSDYA
+6018 EASVDLA
-6025 AMGGTFATTQD
+6025 AMSGSLVTEEFATRS
-6036 FASRT
+6036 ASRA
-6041 GERHIGVRQVELGD
+6041 IGVRQVELAEG
-6055 DEVYGP
+6055 EVYGP
-6061 LQSSSVTEQVFD
+6061 QPAASASEQVFD
-6073 QVGQSG
+6073 QIGGSV
-6079 PPIDW
+6079 PAIDW
-6084 VADDEDDAHEVPFDL
+6084 VSEDEEEEHEMPFDL

-6110 NADA
+6110 NGDA